1 MPSGWK
7 RWPQLWD
14 TMRDTRISKE
24 GHAMSLGTV
33 NVEIVYCVH

>member
-1 MPSGWK
+1 
-7 RWPQLWD
+7 
-14 TMRDTRISKE
+14 MRDTLISEE